1 MFPNVT
7 GSMGDVLFS
16 ETMLTKGLQ
25 REVILGEGGR
35 EMREGGVSLETCGAN
50 CV

>member
-7 GSMGDVLFS
+7 GSMGDVLLS

-35 EMREGGVSLETCGAN
+35 GIFGDLWGKL
-50 CV
+50 CVNVL